1 MKLGG
6 KKGKGRRDKP
16 WPPPWDAFVALS
28 EWLAVLSKAWSP
40 LIQYITYSSAYL
52 VQKQFLY
59 SLFSLFY
66 VCFPWAAAVTNCSSY
81 HPFLIYKADLW
92 TKNNQTMPLMYKNQQ
107 LLLILIHVALS
118 FVWLFL
124 LVDDQESALDR
135 TFPLPQCPFC
145 SIERTAQSAN
155 QPKYQNTYL
164 FLVNWLD
171 FAASCSLYSTSHGQ
185 VWPSLVMHHS
195 EVKYFLSIMYYSK

>member
-1 MKLGG
+1 MATTKWSRETGWQEE
-6 KKGKGRRDKP
+6 GRRDKP
-16 WPPPWDAFVALS
+16 WPPPWDVFVALS

-81 HPFLIYKADLW
+81 HPFLIYKADLR

-107 LLLILIHVALS
+107 LLLILIHIALS

-135 TFPLPQCPFC
+135 TFPLPQHPFC
-145 SIERTAQSAN
+145 SIERTAISQSAQISKYISVFSKLIRFCCQL
-155 QPKYQNTYL
+155 QPV
-164 FLVNWLD
+164 FD
-171 FAASCSLYSTSHGQ
+171 FPWSSLAKFSD
-185 VWPSLVMHHS
+185 VP
-195 EVKYFLSIMYYSK
+195 